1 MSRND
6 ICSSRSRSPF
16 AKAVSSAAS
25 IQSMSNALPI
35 DLYAIQK
42 GKPSSRDGWVK
53 AIAPAKVNLFH
64 AVGDKRENGYHEVES
79 IMHALNLHDM
89 LYMRRTEGPVAGG
102 LSVEIECR
110 AAEGVESLDIPTEDN
125 LVCKALRL
133 FAACL
138 GRTCDEKVSVVIE
151 KHIPAQAGL
160 GGGSADAAAALL
172 GAAYLWGIAE
182 DDPRIEEAARYLG
195 SDVAFFLRGGCACFT
210 GTGETFDHAL
220 VPMSGFVTLVKPEG
234 GVSTVEAYRMFDEC
248 PEHLSSAEREAAL
261 SAVRARDV
269 PLCNGLVCAAEMI
282 LPELADVRQWISGRD
297 DIEDA
302 LMSGS
307 GSAVFVVC
315 RDISSAC
322 NVAVAARARGWWS
335 RTTMFGPARA
345 AVEVPHV
352 ANL

>member
-1 MSRND
+1 MTRND
-6 ICSSRSRSPF
+6 IRSSRSRSPF
-16 AKAVSSAAS
+16 AKAGSPAAS
-25 IQSMSNALPI
+25 IQSPSSVFPI
-35 DLYAIQK
+35 DLSAGQK
-42 GKPSSRDGWVK
+42 GKPSPRDGWIRV
-53 AIAPAKVNLFH
+53 IAPAKVNLFH
-64 AVGDKRENGYHEVES
+64 AVGDKRANGYHEVES
-79 IMHALNLHDM
+79 IMHALNLHDV
-89 LYMRRTEGPVAGG
+89 LYLRRAEGSVTGG

-138 GRTCDEKVSVVIE
+138 GRTRDERVSVVVE

-172 GAAYLWGIAE
+172 GAAYLWGVAD

-234 GVSTVEAYRMFDEC
+234 GVSTVEAYRLFDEC
-248 PEHLSSAEREAAL
+248 PQHLSSAERETAL
-261 SAVRARDV
+261 SAGHAKDV
-269 PLCNGLVCAAEMI
+269 PLRNGLVCAAELI
-282 LPELADVRQWISGRD
+282 LPELTDVRQWISARG

-307 GSAVFVVC
+307 GSAVFATC
-315 RDISSAC
+315 RDLSSAC
-322 NVAVAARARGWWS
+322 DVTVAARARGWWS